1 MRIEFED
8 NFDEFDV
15 IENVYVP
22 ATEEVSEYS
31 EHEPDYLS
39 DYYVNLLGQHMV
51 EWDTLPG
58 MVRMFGQAAT
68 VCQTIEVENRD
79 YDPKTRTFAFECSDK
94 DINHPGRDV
103 ILKNPKTGREL
114 RFKFVKADTDG
125 EDVWGWN
132 YESVIGAYKLL
143 IIND

>member
-51 EWDTLPG
+51 EWDTYNGRYWAKYDEQECKEVLDRNKMEWEEFKKRNGKPFEWLEKY
-58 MVRMFGQAAT
+58 MAA
-68 VCQTIEVENRD
+68 
-79 YDPKTRTFAFECSDK
+79 
-94 DINHPGRDV
+94 
-103 ILKNPKTGREL
+103 
-114 RFKFVKADTDG
+114 
-125 EDVWGWN
+125 
-132 YESVIGAYKLL
+132 
-143 IIND
+143 